1 MIWGA
6 PAATCYIRPQR
17 YTKEF
22 VDREEYFTLAFFGE
36 EYRDALALCGSKS
49 GREVD
54 KVKECGFTVKA
65 ARCGAPYF
73 EEAELVLVCRK
84 RFVQPMDPAR
94 LPEDVK
100 ERWYPPE
107 GLPHLIYWGDCGGLS
122 EVRASRGCTARRA
135 GRKERDAMNHLSQI
149 ADKLSQ
155 YDLDAM
161 LIVSEPG
168 ERYAVG
174 FQGEGYVLVTREG
187 SRYSTDGRYIEAA
200 QKQVTGAEVVLIS
213 RERSHLALARDFLE
227 ARGLK
232 RVGFE
237 SAAVSVAQHRRWQES
252 FPEGCELIPAQELL
266 DGLRASKDREEL
278 AAMVQAQKITD
289 AAFGEILNYIR
300 PGLTEQE
307 VAARLVYEL
316 LRRGARKVSFDPIVA
331 AGANGSMP
339 HAVPGETVIQ
349 KGMFITMDFGCVYDG
364 YCSDMTRTVAV
375 GQPTQEMERVYETVL
390 AAQKA
395 GIAAAR
401 AGMPRPGAGCRRP
414 EGD

>member
-1 MIWGA
+1 M
-6 PAATCYIRPQR
+6 
-17 YTKEF
+17 
-22 VDREEYFTLAFFGE
+22 
-36 EYRDALALCGSKS
+36 
-49 GREVD
+49 
-54 KVKECGFTVKA
+54 
-65 ARCGAPYF
+65 
-73 EEAELVLVCRK
+73 
-84 RFVQPMDPAR
+84 
-94 LPEDVK
+94 
-100 ERWYPPE
+100 
-107 GLPHLIYWGDCGGLS
+107 
-122 EVRASRGCTARRA
+122 
-135 GRKERDAMNHLSQI
+135 
-149 ADKLSQ
+149 
-155 YDLDAM
+155 
-161 LIVSEPG
+161 
-168 ERYAVG
+168 
-174 FQGEGYVLVTREG
+174 
-187 SRYSTDGRYIEAA
+187 
-200 QKQVTGAEVVLIS
+200 TGAEVVLIS

-349 KGMFITMDFGCVYDG
+349 KGMFVTMDFGCVYDG

-401 AGMPRPGAGCRRP
+401 AGMPGRELDAAARKVIAEAGYGDYFTHSFGHSLGLEIHESPNASPSETRPLPAGTVISAEPGIYLPGRFGVRIEDVLVLEEGGCRDITQSP
-414 EGD
+414 KNLIVL

>member
-1 MIWGA
+1 
-6 PAATCYIRPQR
+6 
-17 YTKEF
+17 
-22 VDREEYFTLAFFGE
+22 
-36 EYRDALALCGSKS
+36 
-49 GREVD
+49 
-54 KVKECGFTVKA
+54 
-65 ARCGAPYF
+65 
-73 EEAELVLVCRK
+73 
-84 RFVQPMDPAR
+84 
-94 LPEDVK
+94 
-100 ERWYPPE
+100 
-107 GLPHLIYWGDCGGLS
+107 
-122 EVRASRGCTARRA
+122 
-135 GRKERDAMNHLSQI
+135 MNHLSQI

-174 FQGEGYVLVTREG
+174 FQGEGYVLVTQKG
-187 SRYSTDGRYIEAA
+187 SQYSTDGRYIEAA

-213 RERSHLALARDFLE
+213 RERSHLALARDFLA

-252 FPEGCELIPAQELL
+252 FPKGCELIPAQELL
-266 DGLRASKDREEL
+266 DGLRTSKDREEIS
-278 AAMVQAQKITD
+278 AMVQAQKITD

-349 KGMFITMDFGCVYDG
+349 KGMFVTMDFGCVYDG

-395 GIAAAR
+395 GIAAAQ
-401 AGMPRPGAGCRRP
+401 AGMPGRELDAAARKVIEEAGYGDYFTHSFGHSLGLEIHESPNASPSETRPLPVGTVISAEPGIYLPGRFGVRIEDVLVLEEGGCRDITQSP
-414 EGD
+414 KNLIVL

>member
-1 MIWGA
+1 
-6 PAATCYIRPQR
+6 
-17 YTKEF
+17 
-22 VDREEYFTLAFFGE
+22 
-36 EYRDALALCGSKS
+36 
-49 GREVD
+49 
-54 KVKECGFTVKA
+54 
-65 ARCGAPYF
+65 
-73 EEAELVLVCRK
+73 
-84 RFVQPMDPAR
+84 
-94 LPEDVK
+94 
-100 ERWYPPE
+100 
-107 GLPHLIYWGDCGGLS
+107 
-122 EVRASRGCTARRA
+122 
-135 GRKERDAMNHLSQI
+135 MNHLSQI

-174 FQGEGYVLVTREG
+174 FQGEGYVLVTQEG
-187 SRYSTDGRYIEAA
+187 SQYSTDGRYIEAA

-252 FPEGCELIPAQELL
+252 FPKGCELIPAQELL

-401 AGMPRPGAGCRRP
+401 AGMPGRELDAAARKVIEEAGYGDYFTHSFGHSLGLEIHESPNASPSETGPLPAGTVISAEPGIYLPGRFGVRIEDVLVLEEGGCRDITQSP
-414 EGD
+414 KNLIVL

>member
-1 MIWGA
+1 
-6 PAATCYIRPQR
+6 
-17 YTKEF
+17 
-22 VDREEYFTLAFFGE
+22 
-36 EYRDALALCGSKS
+36 
-49 GREVD
+49 
-54 KVKECGFTVKA
+54 
-65 ARCGAPYF
+65 
-73 EEAELVLVCRK
+73 
-84 RFVQPMDPAR
+84 
-94 LPEDVK
+94 
-100 ERWYPPE
+100 
-107 GLPHLIYWGDCGGLS
+107 
-122 EVRASRGCTARRA
+122 
-135 GRKERDAMNHLSQI
+135 MNHLSQI

-187 SRYSTDGRYIEAA
+187 SQYSTDGRYIEAA

-213 RERSHLALARDFLE
+213 RERSHLALARDFLA

-237 SAAVSVAQHRRWQES
+237 SAAVSVAQYRRWQES

-300 PGLTEQE
+300 PGMTEQE

-349 KGMFITMDFGCVYDG
+349 KGMFVTMDFGCVYDG
-364 YCSDMTRTVAV
+364 YCSDMTRTVAI
-375 GQPTQEMERVYETVL
+375 GQPTQEMEQVYAVVL

-401 AGMPRPGAGCRRP
+401 AGIPGRELDSAARKVIEEADYGDYFTHSFGHSLGLEIHESPNASPGETRTLPAGTVISAEPGIYLPGRFGVRIEDVLVLEECGCRDITQSP
-414 EGD
+414 KNLIVL

>member
-1 MIWGA
+1 
-6 PAATCYIRPQR
+6 
-17 YTKEF
+17 
-22 VDREEYFTLAFFGE
+22 
-36 EYRDALALCGSKS
+36 
-49 GREVD
+49 
-54 KVKECGFTVKA
+54 
-65 ARCGAPYF
+65 
-73 EEAELVLVCRK
+73 
-84 RFVQPMDPAR
+84 
-94 LPEDVK
+94 
-100 ERWYPPE
+100 
-107 GLPHLIYWGDCGGLS
+107 
-122 EVRASRGCTARRA
+122 
-135 GRKERDAMNHLSQI
+135 MNHLSQI

-187 SRYSTDGRYIEAA
+187 SQYSTDGRYIEAA
-200 QKQVTGAEVVLIS
+200 QKQVTGAEVVLTS
-213 RERSHLALARDFLE
+213 RERSHLALARDFLA

-252 FPEGCELIPAQELL
+252 FPKGCELIPAQELL

-278 AAMVQAQKITD
+278 AAMVRAQKITD

-349 KGMFITMDFGCVYDG
+349 KGMFVTMDFGCVYDG

-395 GIAAAR
+395 GVAAAR
-401 AGMPRPGAGCRRP
+401 AGMPGRELDAAARKVIEEAGYGDYFTHSFGHSLGLEIHESPNASPSETRPLPVGTVISAEPGIYLPGRFGVRIEDVLVLEEGGCRDIAQSP
-414 EGD
+414 KNLIVL